1 LGFDPGRYQKKTK
14 ANLKHG
20 ATKPQPKTRPL
31 HHGGTE
37 ARRKTKNKWVLFEP
51 PIPGCIQNQGL
62 DISAFSLQRKNEDTE
77 VLNLPLLAGIRTM
90 TQICAK
96 KQEFRAW

>member
-1 LGFDPGRYQKKTK
+1 MTGNTVGRTKNHIRKEDKTF
-14 ANLKHG
+14 APRRHG
-20 ATKPQPKTRPL
+20 ATKPQPKTKPL

-62 DISAFSLQRKNEDTE
+62 DISAFSLQRKNEGTE
-77 VLNLPLLAGIRTM
+77 VLNLS
-90 TQICAK
+90 
-96 KQEFRAW
+96 QESGH